1 MRLNQLLELISYES
15 VQGSHDLIITDICYH
30 SGRVKRGSLF
40 VCIKGQYTDG
50 HDYIMDAV
58 NAGAFAVVVDENCMV
73 NVRWECFIYTE
84 HGKVRVHE
92 LVRNYGM
99 AVIGVHDTRLA
110 LARIS
115 AAFYDYPAKKLKM
128 IGITGT
134 KGKTTTSFLIA
145 GILKEAG
152 YKTGMIGTIWVDNG
166 KDIKKAG
173 HTTPESSDL
182 QKELAQ
188 MVKNGCVCCVMEVSS
203 QGIKMQRVAGIF
215 FDIGIF
221 LNIEPDHIGP
231 GEHASFAEYLYCKSR
246 LLRQCASGI
255 VNLDDRNTEKILFG
269 HTCKT
274 ETFSVQKE
282 NHMEVLGQKA
292 DIVAEKIT
300 FSMKEG
306 RLYSHFFTDGNE
318 EFLLQMPGIFNV
330 SNALAA
336 ILVVRHFKIAQNV
349 IKDALQRQ
357 TVPGR
362 CENAKISDEFVFLI
376 DYAHNEMSLRNLLQ
390 TLREFKPGRLIVIF
404 GCGGNRSKLR
414 RGRMGETAGMLA
426 DFTILTSDNPRWED
440 PELILDDIENGM
452 KGTEGAYIRI
462 ADRRLAVAYAFDHA
476 REGDIIVLAGKG
488 HEDYQE
494 ICGVRYPMEDKELI
508 KKAAERDRQ
517 RERHSN

>member
-1 MRLNQLLELISYES
+1 MNLSKLLEKLSYTLVSGSVETQVES
-15 VQGSHDLIITDICYH
+15 LTSDSRKVRENTA
-30 SGRVKRGSLF
+30 F
-40 VCIKGQYTDG
+40 VCIVGAVSDG
-50 HDYIMDAV
+50 HTYIQAAV
-58 NAGAFAVVVDENCMV
+58 EQKASVIVVQQGCKEEYLAQIPDTVTVVSVEN
-73 NVRWECFIYTE
+73 
-84 HGKVRVHE
+84 
-92 LVRNYGM
+92 
-99 AVIGVHDTRLA
+99 TRYA
-110 LARIS
+110 LAFMS
-115 AAFYDYPAKKLKM
+115 AAYFDDPAEKLFT

-134 KGKTTTSFLIA
+134 KGKTTTTYMIRNVLEA
-145 GILKEAG
+145 CGI
-152 YKTGMIGTIWVDNG
+152 KTGLIGTIETIIGDESWASCN
-166 KDIKKAG
+166 
-173 HTTPESSDL
+173 TTPESYQIHESFA
-182 QKELAQ
+182 K
-188 MVKNGCVCCVMEVSS
+188 MVKAGCKAVVMEVSS
-203 QGIKMQRVAGIF
+203 QGLKLDRTAGIL
-215 FDIGIF
+215 FDIGVF
-221 LNIEPDHIGP
+221 TNLEPDHIGP